1 MTAIQQ
7 SNKKAVA
14 LIQQLRATKNKK
26 GMSDYRLAL
35 LTGLSQST
43 ITRIFNDDQIP
54 SIANTINIANVLGF
68 IIKLENQ

>member
-26 GMSDYRLAL
+26 GMSDYRLAM